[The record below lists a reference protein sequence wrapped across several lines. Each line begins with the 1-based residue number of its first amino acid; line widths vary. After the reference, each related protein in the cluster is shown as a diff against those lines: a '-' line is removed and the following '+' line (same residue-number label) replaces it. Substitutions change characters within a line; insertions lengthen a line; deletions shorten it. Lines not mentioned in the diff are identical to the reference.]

1 MCATADIPLE
11 LERSVNG
18 KSQKRLAGCWLVM
31 LEGQTI
37 LLQIRLY
44 TQDDFYL
51 YNNINSCSV
60 KSAGIETVST
70 YTTDSVTITFS
81 TSNNS
86 GNAYGSE
93 IVRVWYR

>member
-51 YNNINSCSV
+51 YSNINSCSV
-60 KSAGIETVST
+60 NSAGIGTYTQTVST
-70 YTTDSVTITFS
+70 YTTESVTITFS

-93 IVRVWYR
+93 IV